1 MKLNNFFNK
10 ETVPQIPK
18 GREVINVNNEYRE
31 AKLQTS
37 IDELTQELDRLMV
50 IENEYRD
57 LRKTHQVIE
66 NHFGDSKTLV
76 DNLQQQQL
84 RLNQDILFYEAKIKE
99 IPLLQTELRGAEI
112 DRDDFK
118 ERFYIADN
126 KTNKKEN
133 ELLTVKTERDELS
146 LENKSLSVIAH
157 KAEIDVQ
164 GLSDDLTTVK
174 NHSIEISSV

>member
-10 ETVPQIPK
+10 ETVTPRSK
-18 GREVINVNNEYRE
+18 GREIINVNNEYRE

-37 IDELTQELDRLMV
+37 IDELTQEIDRLKV

-57 LRKTHQVIE
+57 LRKTHEVIE
-66 NHFGDSKTLV
+66 NKFGDAKAV
-76 DNLQQQQL
+76 VENLKHKQL
-84 RLNQDILFYEAKIKE
+84 RLNQDILFYESKMKE
-99 IPLLQTELRGAEI
+99 LPLLQNNLSQTEI

-118 ERFYIADN
+118 QQFYKADN
-126 KTNKKEN
+126 KVNKQEN

-157 KAEIDVQ
+157 KAEIDIHSMTND
-164 GLSDDLTTVK
+164 LSTVK
-174 NHSIEISSV
+174 DHAEELDN